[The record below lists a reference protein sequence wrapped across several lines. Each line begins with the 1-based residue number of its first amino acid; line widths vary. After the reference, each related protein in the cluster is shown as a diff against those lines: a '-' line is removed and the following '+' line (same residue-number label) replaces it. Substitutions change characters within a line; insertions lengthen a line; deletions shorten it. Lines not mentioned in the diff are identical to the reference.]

1 MLELA
6 IAVALIALNGVF
18 ALSELAVVS
27 ARKSRLRSM
36 AEARRSGAAAAL
48 ALAEEPG
55 RFLSTVQIGIT
66 LIGILSGVV
75 SGAALGD
82 RLADILTEAGLTRSL
97 ADTLG
102 YGLVIGVITYLSVI
116 VGELVPKH
124 LALRDPEGVAC
135 LVAPGMRLVSRAA
148 MPAVW
153 LLDASTRAVFRL
165 IGQETESASAVTQE
179 EIRALVAEA
188 ETAGVI
194 ETGERKM
201 IAGVLRLVATEI
213 RALLLDSPHSVLP
226 VIDGNPDDVV
236 GVVQVRRL
244 IGPLASGA
252 PLDLRQHVH
261 AAPVVPD
268 TIDALEALERL
279 QAAPV
284 PMALVHDEYGH
295 FDGVVTPADILD
307 AIAGAF
313 HSEAAEPE
321 AVQRA
326 DGSWLIAG
334 WMPVD
339 EMADQLGLRLEA
351 SRAYETAAGLIIHAL
366 QRIPETGETCEI
378 AGWRFEVVDLDGRR
392 VDKILATRLAEEAV

>member
-48 ALAEEPG
+48 TLAEEPG

-102 YGLVIGVITYLSVI
+102 YGLVIAVITYLSVI

-201 IAGVLRLVATEI
+201 IAGVLRLGD
-213 RALLLDSPHSVLP
+213 RAVGGGGGGPPPRRGGGGDASPPGARRAHE
-226 VIDGNPDDVV
+226 NPPPPRS
-236 GVVQVRRL
+236 G
-244 IGPLASGA
+244 GP
-252 PLDLRQHVH
+252 P
-261 AAPVVPD
+261 P
-268 TIDALEALERL
+268 
-279 QAAPV
+279 
-284 PMALVHDEYGH
+284 
-295 FDGVVTPADILD
+295 
-307 AIAGAF
+307 
-313 HSEAAEPE
+313 
-321 AVQRA
+321 
-326 DGSWLIAG
+326 
-334 WMPVD
+334 
-339 EMADQLGLRLEA
+339 
-351 SRAYETAAGLIIHAL
+351 
-366 QRIPETGETCEI
+366 
-378 AGWRFEVVDLDGRR
+378 
-392 VDKILATRLAEEAV
+392 